1 MLWWS
6 SVQSSNVNFVISVGD
21 ATIPLEMVVRNI
33 GVCLD
38 SQLDTSAQMSS
49 AFRDAHFHLFRIAD

>member
-21 ATIPLEMVVRNI
+21 ATIPLEMVVRNT

-38 SQLDTSAQMSS
+38 RHRDMSAQMSS
-49 AFRDAHFHLFRIAD
+49 VFRDAYFHLCRIAE